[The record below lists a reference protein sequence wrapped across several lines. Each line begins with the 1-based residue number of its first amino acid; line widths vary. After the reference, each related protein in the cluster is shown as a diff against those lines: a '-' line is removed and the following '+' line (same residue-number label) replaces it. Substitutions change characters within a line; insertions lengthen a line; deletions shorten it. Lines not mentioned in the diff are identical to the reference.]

1 MMEPVI
7 QKIGDKL
14 PSWKRGL
21 LSRPGKEML
30 IKSVLTAIPTYF
42 LIVFKMTKWAFS
54 NIDKLRHGFLWKGH
68 DGGSMSGGH
77 CLVN

>member
-54 NIDKLRHGFLWKGH
+54 SIDKLRHGFLWKGH